1 MGKYFSSDSDLTKFN
16 ISEEKQTSAIPSA
29 DNLTSPLPT
38 ASKEKLSI
46 VRQENMPMT
55 QDEHID
61 MVRVQADAASEMVN
75 KYSKDT
81 KKMIEQQF
89 EKFAP
94 IELFEKLNQVIFT
107 LADLSNRIS
116 KLEKK
121 IDAISTGV
129 VIPERKPIE
138 ITDPEQLYRLQN
150 KLDEFSKTTPEPIPE
165 SQDNENIGVE
175 DRPSIEEIKK
185 RLSDA
190 KSGKVRKLP
199 DEGLTDESVKLEEMF
214 PNLDSEAYTA
224 AYSAMSKYN
233 KVESTEA
240 TKPAPGTMRNLT
252 GF

>member
-16 ISEEKQTSAIPSA
+16 ISEEKQTSAMPSA

-38 ASKEKLSI
+38 ASKEKLSV

-61 MVRVQADAASEMVN
+61 MVRVQADVASEMVN

-89 EKFAP
+89 EKFSP

-116 KLEKK
+116 KLETK

-150 KLDEFSKTTPEPIPE
+150 KLDEFSKTPE
-165 SQDNENIGVE
+165 SIPGSRDKENISVE
-175 DRPSIEEIKK
+175 DRPSVEEIKK
-185 RLSDA
+185 RLSDV

-233 KVESTEA
+233 KVVSTEA